1 MSNMIV
7 QTFENEKDWLE
18 ARRGKITG
26 SRLAKLIVKRGTE
39 KKIEFY
45 EMIAER
51 LSKPREDGEVKL
63 NPMDHGHHYE
73 PEAIS
78 RFEQMT
84 GKEVD
89 RTLCIWS
96 REDSP
101 NVAVSPDGSIVGSDH
116 TEAVEAKCLS
126 EANHIKAY
134 LTKEIPGEYEEQ
146 KLQYFI
152 VNDKLEKLSFA
163 FFNPR
168 LMVAD
173 FFIIEFTR
181 ADVLAEIEEKLI
193 FERQTLS
200 EIESI
205 IDSLLAI

>member
-1 MSNMIV
+1 MKI
-7 QTFENEKDWLE
+7 QTFENEKDWLD
-18 ARRGKITG
+18 ARRCRITG
-26 SRLAKLIVKRGTE
+26 SRLKKLVVKRGTE

-51 LSKPREDGEVKL
+51 ISKPLAVDEIKL
-63 NPMDHGHHYE
+63 APIDHGHHYE
-73 PEAIS
+73 GEAIS
-78 RFEQMT
+78 RFEQRT

-96 REDSP
+96 RED
-101 NVAVSPDGSIVGSDH
+101 NENIAISPDGVVVGTDN

-126 EANHIKAY
+126 EANHIKTC
-134 LTKEIPGEYEEQ
+134 LTGQIPDEFEEQ

-152 VNDKLEKLSFA
+152 VNDKLQKLTFA

-173 FFIIEFTR
+173 FFLIEFNR

-193 FERQTLS
+193 FERQTLA
-200 EIESI
+200 EIDSI
-205 IDSLLAI
+205 VDSLLTI

>member
-1 MSNMIV
+1 MLI
-7 QTFENEKDWLE
+7 QTFENERDWLE

-26 SRLAKLIVKRGTE
+26 SRLKKLVVKRGTE

-51 LSKPREDGEVKL
+51 LSKPLEVGEVKL
-63 NPMDHGHHYE
+63 SPLEHGHAYE
-73 PEAIS
+73 AEAIS

-89 RTLCIWS
+89 CTKCIWS
-96 REDSP
+96 REDNP
-101 NVAVSPDGSIVGSDH
+101 NIAISPDGVVIGTDN

-126 EANHIKAY
+126 EANHLKAY
-134 LTKEIPGEYEEQ
+134 LTKEIPEEYEEQ

-152 VNDKLEKLSFA
+152 VNDKLQKLTFC
-163 FFNPR
+163 FLNPR
-168 LMVAD
+168 LMAAD
-173 FFIIEFTR
+173 FFTIEFTR

-193 FERQTLS
+193 FERQTLA
-200 EIESI
+200 E
-205 IDSLLAI
+205 IDSIVDSLMSF

>member
-1 MSNMIV
+1 MSNLIV
-7 QTFENEKDWLE
+7 QTFESEKDWLE

-26 SRLAKLIVKRGTE
+26 SRLSKLIVKRGTE

-51 LSKPREDGEVKL
+51 LTKPREDGEVKL

-89 RTLCIWS
+89 RALCIWS
-96 REDSP
+96 REDNP
-101 NVAVSPDGSIVGSDH
+101 NIAISPDGVVVGSDL

-126 EANHIKAY
+126 EANHLKAY
-134 LTKEIPGEYEEQ
+134 LTKEIPKDYEEQ

-152 VNDKLEKLSFA
+152 VNDKLQKLTFC
-163 FFNPR
+163 FLNPC
-168 LMVAD
+168 LMAAD
-173 FFIIEFTR
+173 FFTIEFTR
-181 ADVLAEIEEKLI
+181 ADVLAEIEERMI
-193 FERQTLS
+193 FERQTLA
-200 EIESI
+200 EIDSI
-205 IDSLLAI
+205 VDSLLSF

>member
-1 MSNMIV
+1 MII
-7 QTFENEKDWLE
+7 QTFENERDWLE

-26 SRLAKLIVKRGTE
+26 SRLKKLVVKRGTE

-51 LSKPREDGEVKL
+51 LSKPLAIGEVKL
-63 NPMDHGHHYE
+63 SPLEHGHAYE
-73 PEAIS
+73 AEAIS

-89 RTLCIWS
+89 RAKCIWS
-96 REDSP
+96 REDNP
-101 NVAVSPDGSIVGSDH
+101 NIAISPDGVVVGTDN

-126 EANHIKAY
+126 EANHLKAY
-134 LTKEIPGEYEEQ
+134 LTKEIPEEYEEQ

-152 VNDKLEKLSFA
+152 VNDKLQKLTFC
-163 FFNPR
+163 FLNPR
-168 LMVAD
+168 LMAAD
-173 FFIIEFTR
+173 FFKIEFTR

-193 FERQTLS
+193 FERQTLA
-200 EIESI
+200 E
-205 IDSLLAI
+205 IDSIVDSLMSF

>member
-1 MSNMIV
+1 MLI
-7 QTFENEKDWLE
+7 QTFENERDWLE

-26 SRLAKLIVKRGTE
+26 SRLKKLVVKRGTE

-51 LSKPREDGEVKL
+51 LSKPLGIGEVKL
-63 NPMDHGHHYE
+63 SPLDHGHAYE
-73 PEAIS
+73 AEAIS

-89 RTLCIWS
+89 CTKCIWS
-96 REDSP
+96 RED
-101 NVAVSPDGSIVGSDH
+101 NQNIAISPDGVVIGTDN

-126 EANHIKAY
+126 EANHLKAY
-134 LTKEIPGEYEEQ
+134 LTKEIPEEFEEQ

-152 VNDKLEKLSFA
+152 VNDKLQKLTFC
-163 FFNPR
+163 FLNPR
-168 LMVAD
+168 LMAAD
-173 FFIIEFTR
+173 FFTIEFTR

-193 FERQTLS
+193 FERQTLA
-200 EIESI
+200 E
-205 IDSLLAI
+205 IDSIVDSLMSF

>member
-1 MSNMIV
+1 MLI
-7 QTFENEKDWLE
+7 QTFENERDWLE

-26 SRLAKLIVKRGTE
+26 SRLKKLVVKRGTE

-51 LSKPREDGEVKL
+51 LSKPLAIGEVKL
-63 NPMDHGHHYE
+63 SPLDHGHAYE
-73 PEAIS
+73 AEAIS

-89 RTLCIWS
+89 RTKCIWS
-96 REDSP
+96 REDNP
-101 NVAVSPDGSIVGSDH
+101 NIAISPDGVVIGTDN

-126 EANHIKAY
+126 EANHLKAY
-134 LTKEIPGEYEEQ
+134 LTKEIPEEYEEQ

-152 VNDKLEKLSFA
+152 VNDKLQKLTFC
-163 FFNPR
+163 FLNPR
-168 LMVAD
+168 LMAAD
-173 FFIIEFTR
+173 FFTIEFTR

-193 FERQTLS
+193 FERQTLA
-200 EIESI
+200 E
-205 IDSLLAI
+205 IDSIVDSLMSF

>member
-1 MSNMIV
+1 MHI

-51 LSKPREDGEVKL
+51 LSKPREEGEVKL

-84 GKEVD
+84 GKQVD

-96 REDSP
+96 RED
-101 NVAVSPDGSIVGSDH
+101 NERVALSPDGVVVGTDH

-134 LTKEIPGEYEEQ
+134 LTKEIPSDYEEQ

-152 VNDKLEKLSFA
+152 VNDKLQKLTFC
-163 FFNPR
+163 FLNPR
-168 LMVAD
+168 LMAAD
-173 FFIIEFTR
+173 FFLIEFTR

-200 EIESI
+200 EIDSI
-205 IDSLLAI
+205 VDSLLSF

>member
-1 MSNMIV
+1 MKIE
-7 QTFENEKDWLE
+7 TFENEKDWLE
-18 ARRGKITG
+18 ARRCRITG

-51 LSKPREDGEVKL
+51 LTKPREEGEVKL

-78 RFEQMT
+78 RFEQKT
-84 GKEVD
+84 GKTVD

-96 REDSP
+96 REDAP
-101 NVAVSPDGSIVGSDH
+101 GIAVSPDGTVVDTDQ

-126 EANHIKAY
+126 EANHIKAF
-134 LTKEIPGEYEEQ
+134 LTKEIPGEYDEQ

-152 VNDKLEKLSFA
+152 VNDKLQKLSFA

-173 FFIIEFTR
+173 FFLIEFTR

-200 EIESI
+200 EIDSI
-205 IDSLLAI
+205 VDSLLSI

>member
-1 MSNMIV
+1 MLI
-7 QTFENEKDWLE
+7 QTFENERDWLE

-26 SRLAKLIVKRGTE
+26 SRLHKLVIKRGTE

-45 EMIAER
+45 EMLAER
-51 LSKPREDGEVKL
+51 LSKPLAEGEVKL
-63 NPMDHGHHYE
+63 SPLDHGHAYE
-73 PEAIS
+73 SEAIS

-89 RTLCIWS
+89 CTKCIWS
-96 REDSP
+96 REDNP
-101 NVAVSPDGSIVGSDH
+101 NIAISPDGVVKETDN

-126 EANHIKAY
+126 EANHLKAY
-134 LTKEIPGEYEEQ
+134 LTKQIPDDYEEQ

-152 VNDKLEKLSFA
+152 VNDKLQKLTFC
-163 FFNPR
+163 FLNPR
-168 LMVAD
+168 LMAAD
-173 FFIIEFTR
+173 FFLIEFTR

-200 EIESI
+200 EIDSI
-205 IDSLLAI
+205 VDSLLAI